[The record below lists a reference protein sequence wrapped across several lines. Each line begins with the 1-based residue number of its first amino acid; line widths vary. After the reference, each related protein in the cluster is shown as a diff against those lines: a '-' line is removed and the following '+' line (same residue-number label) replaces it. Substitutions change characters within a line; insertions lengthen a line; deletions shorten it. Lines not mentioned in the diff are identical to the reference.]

1 MIRVDTL
8 ESEKIYNELKAFE
21 KSIAWNG
28 NEYIG
33 SLKDVQFLITPAM
46 STRSIYVKIATVSKE
61 FKDMVEIRISD
72 HQSGMKATDKDI
84 YFTFDNFDMNVV
96 KEIYNSKLN

>member
-1 MIRVDTL
+1 MVRVET
-8 ESEKIYNELKAFE
+8 EQSQEVYNELKAFE
-21 KSIAWNG
+21 QSIAWNG
-28 NEYIG
+28 NDYIG
-33 SLKDVQFLITPAM
+33 HLNDVQFLITPSM

-72 HQSGMKATDKDI
+72 HPSGMKASDKDL
-84 YFTFDNFDMNVV
+84 YFTFDNFDMNIV